1 MSSCVCV
8 CRRRRVQS
16 RAAEMQRQS
25 MIAACMTPPARER
38 LARIAI
44 VKPEK
49 ARFIEEYIV
58 KNARTVRA
66 RLCVYIV
73 SCSSTC
79 ARTLALHCVCF
90 LLGEWVCSRPSPPS
104 LMSPFTLNVHCFVY
118 VHIHSYMHAYFHV
131 MLHRYRAKHRAKSGR
146 KSQRIS

>member
-1 MSSCVCV
+1 MNVCVCV
-8 CRRRRVQS
+8 SHMYVCVIS
-16 RAAEMQRQS
+16 YYYSLNECRAAEMQRQS

-66 RLCVYIV
+66 RFFSLYVCVYTQSCV
-73 SCSSTC
+73 SIRSI
-79 ARTLALHCVCF
+79 R
-90 LLGEWVCSRPSPPS
+90 
-104 LMSPFTLNVHCFVY
+104 
-118 VHIHSYMHAYFHV
+118 
-131 MLHRYRAKHRAKSGR
+131 
-146 KSQRIS
+146 